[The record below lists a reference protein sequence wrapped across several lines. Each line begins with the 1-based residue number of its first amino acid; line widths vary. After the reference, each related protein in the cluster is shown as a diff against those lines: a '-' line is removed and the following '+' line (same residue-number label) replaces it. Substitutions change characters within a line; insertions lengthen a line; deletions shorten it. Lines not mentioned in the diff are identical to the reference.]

1 MYGEM
6 EYMELII
13 DMLDLEDDTEYDE
26 VMVKFEEEFG
36 LPFQECYRLVVRLL
50 DHTPMVKSGL
60 LGLTYNAFVS
70 KKMPVMLMQ
79 KQADV
84 EADGPGVK
92 TS

>member
-6 EYMELII
+6 EYIELII
-13 DMLDLEDDTEYDE
+13 DMLDLEDDTDYDE

-36 LPFQECYRLVVRLL
+36 LPFQDCYRLVVRLL

-70 KKMPVMLMQ
+70 KKAPIMLMQ
-79 KQADV
+79 KEA
-84 EADGPGVK
+84 EYKGKADG
-92 TS
+92 